1 MSGKL
6 ADTGAANDRLK
17 SILSCR
23 WLWLAAF
30 IAVWCALR
38 VFWLTCDTGI
48 PSMWEYG
55 FHVTDEGYYA
65 SGGKEMFLWGS
76 FVDAVR
82 REALTYCYSYG
93 THWLSYVAYLL
104 FGLST
109 WTWRLPFFAV
119 YFIGWLAM
127 FRHVSRSSGSAFAF
141 ATCTAVALLPI
152 VVTYERGMSNDA
164 LIAALLVVAYVL
176 GDGRGRW
183 RLAASAFA
191 TSLIATVKPSVWVL
205 ALMVLGGVLMER
217 KTRSR
222 WLDAAVFLALLVAC
236 VLAWKGISVLT
247 VLAEARNC
255 GMSPWKVLAAVN
267 CTYPLPSI
275 SDILWDLRAVASFP
289 RDPSIRVVGAVSV
302 MISAVPA
309 AMFAVNVARRRWNGH
324 LLLYA
329 SVVAYAYAVN
339 VINSMYSHYFLP
351 LLVML
356 PVVFSAFRD
365 DCADLASERVGWRK
379 LLVSVGIAAAAVCVA
394 VLLLSSAE
402 FDVRKAADLYS
413 RIHNLPQK
421 NPWLMTWPFVAAGAS
436 LGVVAVALHR
446 GRTAFVRE
454 GWMWGA
460 VFFLAVSAAF
470 AALPGAVI
478 ARHIRQTPDTFY
490 VPMALT
496 LVVGCLLVYLVFA
509 RTQVFAVRGF
519 AAAALAVP
527 VFASYLVLP
536 SWRSAAVELVSKR
549 TFYDRDVARELEKLV
564 PGDAIVMGERSNQA
578 FMSIPVRTATMFNFN
593 SNPLPAIEDIRK
605 RDPDAKIYGFFDSQ
619 HAYCLQN
626 MQKCADKYRL
636 ALLKQFK
643 MPSFADGRLADVYLC
658 RIIPLDPPAK

>member
-1 MSGKL
+1 M
-6 ADTGAANDRLK
+6 NRIK
-17 SILSCR
+17 SIVSSQ
-23 WLWLAAF
+23 WFWLAAF
-30 IAVWCALR
+30 VSAWCALR
-38 VFWLTCDTGI
+38 MFWLTCDTGI
-48 PSMWEYG
+48 PSTWEYG
-55 FHVTDEGYYA
+55 FHTTDEGYYA
-65 SGGKEMFLWGS
+65 GGGKEMLLWGS
-76 FVDAVR
+76 FVDVVR
-82 REALTYCYSYG
+82 RETLNYCYSYG
-93 THWLSYVAYLL
+93 THWLGYLGYCL

-109 WTWRLPFFAV
+109 WAWRLPFVAL
-119 YFIGWLAM
+119 YFIGWIMM
-127 FRHVSRSSGSAFAF
+127 FRHVARHSGGVFAF
-141 ATCTAVALLPI
+141 ATCTAAALLPI
-152 VVTYERGMSNDA
+152 VVTYERGVSNDA
-164 LIAALLVVAYVL
+164 SIAALLSIAYAL

-183 RLAASAFA
+183 RLVASAVVA
-191 TSLIATVKPSVWVL
+191 SLIATIKPSVWVL
-205 ALMVLGGVLMER
+205 AAMVLGAVLMER

-222 WLDAAVFLALLVAC
+222 WLDAAVFFAILLLGVF
-236 VLAWKGISVLT
+236 AWKGLSALT
-247 VLAEARNC
+247 VLAEAERS
-255 GMSPWKVLAAVN
+255 GLSAWKVLSRVN
-267 CTYPLPSI
+267 ATYGLPSVL
-275 SDILWDLRAVASFP
+275 DVFLDLRAVASFP
-289 RDPSIRVVGAVSV
+289 RDPSIRIVGAMSV
-302 MISAVPA
+302 LFSAVPA
-309 AMFAVNVARRRWNGH
+309 AMFLVNVVRRRWNGH

-329 SVVAYAYAVN
+329 SMVAYAYALN
-339 VINSMYSHYFLP
+339 IINSMYSHYFLP

-356 PVVFSAFRD
+356 PAVFSAFRE
-365 DCADLASERVGWRK
+365 DCADLASERVGWRN
-379 LLVSVGIAAAAVCVA
+379 LLLSVGIAAAAICVA

>member
-1 MSGKL
+1 MSRKSESVVPDDGVK
-6 ADTGAANDRLK
+6 K
-17 SILSCR
+17 SILSSG
-23 WLWLAAF
+23 WLWLIAFVAA
-30 IAVWCALR
+30 WCALR
-38 VFWLTCDTGI
+38 IFWLTCDTGI

-76 FVDAVR
+76 FADVAR
-82 REALTYCYSYG
+82 REAMTYCFSYG

-141 ATCTAVALLPI
+141 ATCTTVALLPI
-152 VVTYERGMSNDA
+152 VVTYERGVSNDA

-222 WLDAAVFLALLVAC
+222 WLDAVVFMMLLVAC
-236 VLAWKGISVLT
+236 VLVWKGISALT
-247 VLAEARNC
+247 VLAEARNS
-255 GMSPWKVLAAVN
+255 GMSPWEVLAAVK

-275 SDILWDLRAVASFP
+275 SDILLDLRAVASFP
-289 RDPSIRVVGAVSV
+289 RDPSIRLVGTMSV

-309 AMFAVNVARRRWNGH
+309 AMFAANVARRRWNGH

-356 PVVFSAFRD
+356 PVVFSAFRE
-365 DCADLASERVGWRK
+365 DCADLASERVEWKR
-379 LLVSVGIAAAAVCVA
+379 LLLSAGIAAAAICAV

-402 FDVRKAADLYS
+402 FDVRKVADLYS

-421 NPWLMTWPFVAAGAS
+421 NPWLLTWPFVAAGT
-436 LGVVAVALHR
+436 LVGVAAVAVCR
-446 GRTAFVRE
+446 GRWALVRE

-470 AALPGAVI
+470 AALPGAVL
-478 ARHIRQTPDTFY
+478 ARHIRQLPETFY
-490 VPMALT
+490 IPLAAM
-496 LVVGCLLVYLVFA
+496 LVVGCLFAYLAFVRPAAFA
-509 RTQVFAVRGF
+509 RRSF
-519 AAAALAVP
+519 AAAALCVP
-527 VFASYLVLP
+527 ILASYLAVP
-536 SWRSAAVELVSKR
+536 AWRSAAVELLTKR
-549 TFYDRDVARELEKLV
+549 TFYERDVALQLAKLV
-564 PGDAIVMGERSNQA
+564 PDDAVVLGERSNQA
-578 FMSIPVRTATMFNFN
+578 FMSIPVRTAALFGYA
-593 SNPLPAIEDIRK
+593 SNPMPAIESLRK
-605 RDPDAKIYGFFDSQ
+605 RDPNVKLYGFFDSQ

-626 MQKCADKYRL
+626 MQKNADKYRIDL
-636 ALLKQFK
+636 VEKFR
-643 MPSFADGRLADVYLC
+643 MPSFGTGSLADVYLC
-658 RIIPLDPPAK
+658 RIIPLNPLAK